1 MYLLAKTD
9 MKGGVIAMGLE
20 SLHPEDLGD
29 LARHIDEE
37 LGASA
42 ETGESTRIVVARA
55 QPVSCLGLALEPWE
69 GLAEWART
77 ERLDAL
83 FLHRHWRLDTAAL
96 PPGLGV
102 VANHAPFDERL
113 GLGFNPQLA
122 QALGLG
128 SLAPLGERAGQPLGM
143 VGSLEPLS
151 PRELVQR
158 LERHFGAVESVVSGS
173 PERVERIA
181 VVRAMN
187 DALVREAAGLGAT
200 AYVTG
205 QLRVP
210 AQRAL
215 ADTGMC
221 AIAIGHARSERWGLG
236 LLERLLRER
245 WPHLRIVVAPP
256 RG

>member
-1 MYLLAKTD
+1 MNPTGLDELAEYID
-9 MKGGVIAMGLE
+9 QLIGV
-20 SLHPEDLGD
+20 
-29 LARHIDEE
+29 
-37 LGASA
+37 SA
-42 ETGESTRIVVARA
+42 ETGERSQIVAARA
-55 QPVSCLGLALEPWE
+55 RPVSRLGLALEPWE

-83 FLHRHWRLDTAAL
+83 FLHRHWRLDTPAL
-96 PPGLGV
+96 PLELGV

-113 GLGFNPQLA
+113 GLGFNRQLA
-122 QALGLG
+122 QVLGLE
-128 SLAPLGERAGQPLGM
+128 SLEPLGERAGQPLGM
-143 VGSLEPLS
+143 VGSLAPLS
-151 PRELVQR
+151 PGELVQR
-158 LERHFGAVESVVSGS
+158 LEQHFGAVEDVVPGR

-187 DALVREAAGLGAT
+187 DALVREAAGLGVT

-210 AQRAL
+210 ARRAL
-215 ADTGMC
+215 ADTGMY

-245 WPHLRIVVAPP
+245 WPGLSLVMAPP
-256 RG
+256 RD

>member
-1 MYLLAKTD
+1 M
-9 MKGGVIAMGLE
+9 E
-20 SLHPEDLGD
+20 SKHLHPAGLDEFAG
-29 LARHIDEE
+29 HIDQL

-42 ETGESTRIVVARA
+42 ETGERTRLVVAREE
-55 QPVSCLGLALEPWE
+55 PVCRLGLALEPWE
-69 GLAEWART
+69 GLAEWGST
-77 ERLDAL
+77 ERLDAI

-102 VANHAPFDERL
+102 VANHAPFDEQL
-113 GLGFNPQLA
+113 GLGFNRHLA
-122 QALGLG
+122 QVLGLG
-128 SLAPLGERAGQPLGM
+128 ALEPLGERAGQPLGM
-143 VGSLEPLS
+143 VGSLAPLS
-151 PRELVQR
+151 PRELVPW
-158 LERHFGAVESVVSGS
+158 LEQHFGAVEEVVPGGA
-173 PERVERIA
+173 ERVERIA

-187 DALVREAAGLGAT
+187 DALVREAAALGAT

-210 AQRAL
+210 ARRAL

-245 WPHLRIVVAPP
+245 WPALHIIVAPAWD
-256 RG
+256 

>member
-1 MYLLAKTD
+1 
-9 MKGGVIAMGLE
+9 MGLDE
-20 SLHPEDLGD
+20 FAG
-29 LARHIDEE
+29 HIDQL

-42 ETGESTRIVVARA
+42 ETGERTLLVVARE
-55 QPVSCLGLALEPWE
+55 QPVSRLGLALEPWE
-69 GLAEWART
+69 GLAEWARS
-77 ERLDAL
+77 ERLEAL

-113 GLGFNPQLA
+113 GLGFNRHLA
-122 QALGLG
+122 RVLGLE
-128 SLAPLGERAGQPLGM
+128 SLEPLGERAGQPLGM
-143 VGSLEPLS
+143 VGSLAPLTS
-151 PRELVQR
+151 REFVQR
-158 LERHFGAVESVVSGS
+158 LEQHFGAVEDVEPGTA
-173 PERVERIA
+173 ERVERIA

-215 ADTGMC
+215 VDTGMC

-245 WPHLRIVVAPP
+245 WPALHILVAPP
-256 RG
+256 RD

>member
-1 MYLLAKTD
+1 MSR
-9 MKGGVIAMGLE
+9 IP
-20 SLHPEDLGD
+20 LHPAGLDE
-29 LARHIDEE
+29 LAGHIDQL

-42 ETGESTRIVVARA
+42 ETGEGTRLVIARG
-55 QPVSCLGLALEPWE
+55 QPVSRLGLALEPWE

-96 PPGLGV
+96 PPELGV

-113 GLGFNPQLA
+113 GLGFNRPLA
-122 QALGLG
+122 QVLGLG
-128 SLAPLGERAGQPLGM
+128 ALEPLGERAGQPLGM
-143 VGSLEPLS
+143 VGSLAPLS
-151 PRELVQR
+151 PREFVQR
-158 LERHFGAVESVVSGS
+158 LEHHFGGVEDVVPGS

-187 DALVREAAGLGAT
+187 DALVREAAGLGVT

-215 ADTGMC
+215 VDTGMY

-245 WPHLRIVVAPP
+245 WPALPIVVAPA
-256 RG
+256 RD